1 MRVQL
6 TDAEIDFDDLGAG
19 VPVLL
24 LHGFP
29 ATRHLWSEVA
39 PALAGQGWR
48 AIVPDLVGYGTA
60 AAKPGVRLD
69 MASQARWM
77 WELLGRLEV
86 ERTFIVAH
94 DVGSAAAQLMVAE
107 GPARV
112 RGLVIL
118 DGVYETR
125 WAMDAI
131 ESIRAWDRSDAARLL
146 PVLARRLG
154 KSAHMRAM
162 LAAYAGEGGG
172 ERLIRAARDLDPGQT
187 ASIGERL
194 RASQV
199 RSLVLWGRDDRYLDI
214 DTVAR
219 PLAELLRAPLVL
231 LPGGH
236 FTPSD
241 CPREVSTAICDFL
254 RTCALEPNAYA

>member
-1 MRVQL
+1 MSARVQL
-6 TDAEIDFDDLGAG
+6 SAAQVEFDDLGAG
-19 VPVLL
+19 TPILL

-29 ATRHLWSEVA
+29 ATRYLWSQVTPRLVE
-39 PALAGQGWR
+39 QGCR
-48 AIVPDLVGYGTA
+48 AVVPDLVGYGSS
-60 AAKPGVRLD
+60 AAKPGVRID

-77 WELLGRLEV
+77 WEVLDRLGIDRA
-86 ERTFIVAH
+86 FIVAH
-94 DVGSAAAQLMVAE
+94 DVGSAAAQLMVTE
-107 GPARV
+107 SPARV

-118 DGVYETR
+118 DGVYETQ

-131 ESIRAWDRSDAARLL
+131 ESIRAWHEADAARLL

-154 KSAHMRAM
+154 KSAHLRTM

-172 ERLIRAARDLDPGQT
+172 ERLIRAARDLDPLQT
-187 ASIGERL
+187 ASIGDSL
-194 RASQV
+194 RASRV

-214 DTVAR
+214 ATVGR
-219 PLAELLRAPLVL
+219 PLAELLSAPLVV

-241 CPREVSTAICDFL
+241 CPQEVSEAIGDFV
-254 RTCALEPNAYA
+254 RAAGVVGTS